1 MEAFSFHHL
10 GAWLENPHPLFHLGV
25 LLLCGYA
32 GGKVANYLRAPR
44 VSGYIVTG
52 MLLSPSILGV
62 FNEQVV
68 QEQLTL
74 ITDIALSIIAFSIGG
89 TLALRKM
96 RRLGRQIL
104 WITLIQALA
113 AFALTTLVIGTIFP
127 LLYGWSPRASDSLT
141 GMFLPLALVIGAIS
155 AATAPAATLAI
166 VHEYKARGPLT
177 TILLGVVA
185 LDDGVTIFFYAFTI
199 SLAKAMITPG
209 SLSWHSMVL
218 SPVLHVLSAMVL
230 GGGIGLCLRGLIRFV
245 PRRTG
250 MLVVAVGSVFLTA
263 GLAIG
268 LEASS
273 LLANM
278 MLGFIVVNFVRH
290 SHDVF
295 AVVENVE
302 EPIFA
307 MLFTLAGAHLDLT
320 VIQTAGW
327 LALLITLGRF
337 AGKLAG
343 SHLGARISHAPP
355 EVRKYLGLG
364 LLPTAGVT
372 VGLVLLAKNV
382 FGTFPFAEVM
392 VSGVLGSVIINEL
405 LAPFLVRYGLVK
417 AGEVRRT

>member
-1 MEAFSFHHL
+1 MIHL
-10 GAWLENPHPLFHLGV
+10 TRSLFEDPHPLVYLGL
-25 LLLCGYA
+25 LLLCGYT
-32 GGKVANYLRAPR
+32 GGRIANHLKAPR

-52 MLLSPSILGV
+52 MLLSPSLLGV

-68 QEQLTL
+68 REELTL
-74 ITDIALSIIAFSIGG
+74 ITDIALSVIAFSIGG
-89 TLALRKM
+89 VLAMRKM
-96 RRLGRQIL
+96 KRLGRQIV

-113 AFALTTLVIGTIFP
+113 AFALTTLVIGSIFP
-127 LLYGWSPRASDSLT
+127 VLHGGSPGSSTPFT
-141 GMFLPLALVIGAIS
+141 GVFLPMALVIGAIS

-185 LDDGVTIFFYAFTI
+185 LDDGVTIFLYAFTI
-199 SLAKAMITPG
+199 SLAKALITPG
-209 SLSWHSMVL
+209 SLSWQTMVL
-218 SPVLHVLSAMVL
+218 SPALHVLIAMAL
-230 GGGIGLCLRGLIRFV
+230 GGVVGLGLRGLIRFV
-245 PRRTG
+245 PHRTG

-268 LEASS
+268 LEASP

-278 MLGFIVVNFVRH
+278 MLGFMVVNFVRH

-295 AVVENVE
+295 GVVENVE

-307 MLFTLAGAHLDLT
+307 MFFTLAGAHLDLT

-337 AGKLAG
+337 AGKLGG
-343 SHLGARISHAPP
+343 SRLGARISHAPP
-355 EVRKYLGLG
+355 AVGKYLGLG

-372 VGLVLLAKNV
+372 VGLVLLAKNA
-382 FGTFPFAEVM
+382 FGTSDVGEVM

-405 LAPFLVRYGLVK
+405 LAPFLVRFGLIK
-417 AGEVRRT
+417 AGEIHPT